1 MASDDEIEGSGGRIS
16 LDPDNNNKRVAEPS
30 TRSASASNPRLWR
43 SAGPPPLPP
52 HDDDDADDGGGGGGD
67 EYASRNIDFNSSRSS
82 DDINNNRIFTKTTT
96 TTTTHT
102 AAAAAAAAASSSS
115 LTTTFDRASLIAS
128 LRPGTN
134 IAGLSDYEILRVQ
147 RIQRNEA
154 KLASL
159 GLLCITSKPTSSSS
173 GIRGKGSTDNVPFQ
187 TPPNPTEPESEPE
200 SEPVNSKCSSPGP
213 GWTYPPD
220 ENFSRHWTSP
230 TRKISF
236 RTHPAACQFEELRNR
251 FGNDEVQAWEEYR
264 KLNPFLENTIV
275 TPEKYVDA
283 SRRGRGL
290 TTTRAAAPAQNAI
303 KRGPSN
309 EAAVNCISNNNL
321 CFMCKDGGDLVLCDT
336 CPKAFHMI
344 CHIPRLHGT
353 PPGKWSC
360 CECKAS
366 LFTRKQRCGECMEC
380 LRPNC
385 GECAACKGKKQFGG
399 DGRYGSAC
407 KFRKCRFMRSAPP
420 ESIPKSPSL
429 ITNSESPGTKNKTLP
444 GVGWKAMRVFESGQ
458 YVCHWISP
466 TRQIEFKRH
475 SAACNFERLR
485 IKFGS
490 DEVKA
495 WETYRAQCTR
505 KGIVTRV
512 VSPRD
517 YDAKS
522 RSVSTASRARR
533 VSGRTLLSKP
543 RKNTSDGQQLRRKS
557 DNHPSQNVEAKNDV
571 SKSPS
576 LGTTLGQK
584 VDPPGPGWK
593 LKSVCESGRVKTY
606 FMSPM
611 RQIEFRRRKE
621 ASDFERLRIEFGSN
635 EVEAWEE
642 ASRARRAPGRTIS
655 SKPRKNTSDGQQ
667 MRRKL
672 DNHTSQNVEAKNDV
686 SKSPS
691 LGTTLGQKV
700 DPPGPG
706 WESSLVDAGSQVVTH
721 WISPV
726 RRIEFR
732 RHTAACNFERL
743 RNEFGSDEVEAWE
756 EYRRRTKGIRA
767 RVVSSQ
773 DYDAKSKSVL
783 TRASRARRAPGR
795 TISSKPRKNT
805 SDGQQMRR
813 KSDNH
818 TSPNDA
824 AKNDVSKP
832 PSLGTNSL
840 GPKKNPPGPGWESS
854 LVDEGSQVVT
864 HWISPVRRIEFRRH
878 TAACNFEWLRNE
890 FGSDEVEAWEEFRK
904 RYYAVE
910 GKRQPSYVVSPQ
922 DYDAHPKGGVV
933 QQAGPNKKRQRTRD
947 HAVCL
952 ASVSRKRPRH
962 STMNKKRESF
972 ESDDVCYNCDDGGEL
987 VLCDF
992 CPKAFHLDCHIPK
1005 LHVIPPG
1012 EWRCCECS
1020 AVLFKRKLR
1029 CGCCDACLRSDAC
1042 GECAACKTKQRFG
1055 GTVKRGGKQCELR
1068 QCRDKRY
1075 AAPETLP
1082 KCNVSRSPNTS
1093 GTSICNT
1100 GRATTKRKGQR
1111 RPVAKSIV
1119 KFSGGQHHD
1128 SRFRAPPCQS
1138 YSELQP
1144 FRGLNSGE
1152 IKVICMRPAN
1162 KMSFFG
1168 QWFSKRILRIEKSL
1182 RDVPPQKSITV
1193 LNNEKSGGKVKGK
1206 YFATDRKIDLLY
1218 IGLNSLETELERLC
1232 AFSSLAPEKAVA
1244 RLGHLQSEAQNVLY
1258 IYPHEIE
1265 RIEEKGHEGCGFFP
1279 DGYFDGKVGGKFDS
1293 VQVRILGP
1301 TLGMAKAVIIKNVFP
1316 SEENKQLGRF
1326 LDPVGD
1332 ARDSWTANDKRPLSD
1347 MYQRMLVGYGVKTS
1361 VVDEYAQS
1369 ARNPIKLK
1377 HGHFKGCVDPTGA
1390 LPENKVFISG
1400 YTTDASNNRVP
1411 FGEAHS
1417 RIFLSRSPC
1426 LAPTDAKMV
1435 SVVGSKPEEMSMDD
1449 WNILCSY
1456 GFGTIIFPQSLVSMA
1471 CIIADGD
1478 LDGDDYFVLWD
1489 ERLIRQLSHC
1499 KDERTSKARAL
1510 LHKLELPKKVQHS
1523 VNKATEF
1530 SPITDSEWLSKAQ
1543 DLMLDFPMQLI
1554 ASDMV
1559 SKLYNLCVEA
1569 SKRDDDSV
1577 DLCDEDA
1584 VAYASAYKDAMDVQ
1598 KHGGQIYLPQHLHI
1612 NLPKGSRHILTSYS
1626 E

>member
-1 MASDDEIEGSGGRIS
+1 
-16 LDPDNNNKRVAEPS
+16 
-30 TRSASASNPRLWR
+30 
-43 SAGPPPLPP
+43 
-52 HDDDDADDGGGGGGD
+52 
-67 EYASRNIDFNSSRSS
+67 
-82 DDINNNRIFTKTTT
+82 
-96 TTTTHT
+96 
-102 AAAAAAAAASSSS
+102 
-115 LTTTFDRASLIAS
+115 
-128 LRPGTN
+128 
-134 IAGLSDYEILRVQ
+134 
-147 RIQRNEA
+147 
-154 KLASL
+154 
-159 GLLCITSKPTSSSS
+159 
-173 GIRGKGSTDNVPFQ
+173 
-187 TPPNPTEPESEPE
+187 
-200 SEPVNSKCSSPGP
+200 
-213 GWTYPPD
+213 
-220 ENFSRHWTSP
+220 
-230 TRKISF
+230 
-236 RTHPAACQFEELRNR
+236 
-251 FGNDEVQAWEEYR
+251 
-264 KLNPFLENTIV
+264 
-275 TPEKYVDA
+275 
-283 SRRGRGL
+283 
-290 TTTRAAAPAQNAI
+290 
-303 KRGPSN
+303 
-309 EAAVNCISNNNL
+309 
-321 CFMCKDGGDLVLCDT
+321 
-336 CPKAFHMI
+336 MI

-399 DGRYGSAC
+399 DGKYGGAC
-407 KFRKCRFMRSAPP
+407 KFRKCKFKRFAPP
-420 ESIPKSPSL
+420 ESIPKSPSV
-429 ITNSESPGTKNKTLP
+429 ITNSESPGTKNMTLP

-522 RSVSTASRARR
+522 KSVSTASRARR

-593 LKSVCESGRVKTY
+593 LKCVCESGRVKTY

-642 ASRARRAPGRTIS
+642 
-655 SKPRKNTSDGQQ
+655 
-667 MRRKL
+667 
-672 DNHTSQNVEAKNDV
+672 
-686 SKSPS
+686 
-691 LGTTLGQKV
+691 
-700 DPPGPG
+700 
-706 WESSLVDAGSQVVTH
+706 
-721 WISPV
+721 
-726 RRIEFR
+726 
-732 RHTAACNFERL
+732 
-743 RNEFGSDEVEAWE
+743 
-756 EYRRRTKGIRA
+756 YRRRTKGIRT
-767 RVVSSQ
+767 RVVSPQ

-818 TSPNDA
+818 TSQNVE
-824 AKNDVSKP
+824 AKNDVSKSQ
-832 PSLGTNSL
+832 SLGTTL
-840 GPKKNPPGPGWESS
+840 GQKVDPPGPGWESS
-854 LVDEGSQVVT
+854 LVDAGSRVVT

-878 TAACNFEWLRNE
+878 TAACNFERLRNE

-962 STMNKKRESF
+962 STTNKKRESF
-972 ESDDVCYNCDDGGEL
+972 ESDDVCYNCDDGGGKLVVSDHTSSLLLLVAHCCCVSTISEL

-1182 RDVPPQKSITV
+1182 RDVPPQKSITDV
-1193 LNNEKSGGKVKGK
+1193 SYEMMTLPTS
-1206 YFATDRKIDLLY
+1206 LL
-1218 IGLNSLETELERLC
+1218 L
-1232 AFSSLAPEKAVA
+1232 
-1244 RLGHLQSEAQNVLY
+1244 
-1258 IYPHEIE
+1258 
-1265 RIEEKGHEGCGFFP
+1265 
-1279 DGYFDGKVGGKFDS
+1279 S
-1293 VQVRILGP
+1293 V
-1301 TLGMAKAVIIKNVFP
+1301 
-1316 SEENKQLGRF
+1316 
-1326 LDPVGD
+1326 
-1332 ARDSWTANDKRPLSD
+1332 
-1347 MYQRMLVGYGVKTS
+1347 
-1361 VVDEYAQS
+1361 
-1369 ARNPIKLK
+1369 
-1377 HGHFKGCVDPTGA
+1377 
-1390 LPENKVFISG
+1390 
-1400 YTTDASNNRVP
+1400 
-1411 FGEAHS
+1411 
-1417 RIFLSRSPC
+1417 
-1426 LAPTDAKMV
+1426 
-1435 SVVGSKPEEMSMDD
+1435 
-1449 WNILCSY
+1449 
-1456 GFGTIIFPQSLVSMA
+1456 
-1471 CIIADGD
+1471 
-1478 LDGDDYFVLWD
+1478 
-1489 ERLIRQLSHC
+1489 
-1499 KDERTSKARAL
+1499 
-1510 LHKLELPKKVQHS
+1510 
-1523 VNKATEF
+1523 
-1530 SPITDSEWLSKAQ
+1530 
-1543 DLMLDFPMQLI
+1543 
-1554 ASDMV
+1554 
-1559 SKLYNLCVEA
+1559 
-1569 SKRDDDSV
+1569 
-1577 DLCDEDA
+1577 
-1584 VAYASAYKDAMDVQ
+1584 
-1598 KHGGQIYLPQHLHI
+1598 
-1612 NLPKGSRHILTSYS
+1612 
-1626 E
+1626 